1 MRLGA
6 PYFAARLA
14 GVEPQQYLGILC
26 SDFVDAAALRGLLPS
41 GMRALPIF
49 VYFHEN
55 QFAYPVQKDDV
66 RDLHFGLTNF
76 TTGLAADRLAFNS
89 RYNLETFLTGAK
101 EVLAHCS
108 DFQLGTATLEE
119 MRRKSSILPP
129 GVEVADIDAEPGV
142 PNDGPPVIVWSH
154 RWEHDKNPEP
164 FFAALDE
171 LAARGVDFRVLVLG
185 KANRCQPPVF
195 AAAREK
201 LGRRIMRFGHV
212 DNRLEYVR
220 LLRQGDVVVSTS
232 RHEFFGISVME
243 AVRAGCRP
251 LLPRRLSYPE
261 LFRDEFLY
269 DDDRALADA
278 LRLTLEKG
286 RLDKEEAQ
294 ALTNRFSWPVM
305 AAPFSEW
312 LAAMAGG
319 IAPLPIP
326 N

>member
-1 MRLGA
+1 MSKIFRPRPFDSARQRVLVLEPYFGGSHEAFITGLAQYLPYDFDVLSLPARNWKWRMRLGA

-119 MRRKSSILPP
+119 MRWKSSILPP
-129 GVEVADIDAEPGV
+129 GVEVEI
-142 PNDGPPVIVWSH
+142 
-154 RWEHDKNPEP
+154 
-164 FFAALDE
+164 
-171 LAARGVDFRVLVLG
+171 
-185 KANRCQPPVF
+185 
-195 AAAREK
+195 
-201 LGRRIMRFGHV
+201 GRAHV
-212 DNRLEYVR
+212 
-220 LLRQGDVVVSTS
+220 
-232 RHEFFGISVME
+232 
-243 AVRAGCRP
+243 
-251 LLPRRLSYPE
+251 
-261 LFRDEFLY
+261 
-269 DDDRALADA
+269 
-278 LRLTLEKG
+278 
-286 RLDKEEAQ
+286 
-294 ALTNRFSWPVM
+294 
-305 AAPFSEW
+305 
-312 LAAMAGG
+312 
-319 IAPLPIP
+319 
-326 N
+326 